1 MSIVVMVMLADLLG
15 LLLAVRLAQRQLGV
29 RGWGLPIDAP

>member
-1 MSIVVMVMLADLLG
+1 MVILADLLG

-29 RGWGLPIDAP
+29 QGWGLPPDGP